1 MYQNGGYQVINLRKG
16 SCVQNQDQL
25 SEGYQLDGLQVIANI
40 GADKIVDLLHRFIY
54 MYDEPMFFILELHTN
69 QQNETES
76 PQGQIQ
82 SFHNDVYYIDGCSKE
97 DALMILD
104 RVGEL
109 LINDGLCSFG
119 FGCHYTKDEVMIEKY
134 NVVRINSSDVQKFST
149 FFEQLQVPQ
158 VEHLITAWNTFTQ
171 DQPGES
177 FSVKMNGKDAYDIPE
192 ILSDMGIYFAER
204 RAQ

>member
-1 MYQNGGYQVINLRKG
+1 MINLRKG
-16 SCVQNQDQL
+16 SCVHNQDQL

-40 GADKIVDLLHRFIY
+40 SADKILDLLHRFID
-54 MYDEPMFFILELHTN
+54 MYNEPMFFILELHTN
-69 QQNETES
+69 LQNETIS
-76 PQGQIQ
+76 PQGQILI
-82 SFHNDVYYIDGCSKE
+82 FHNDEYYVDGCSKE

-119 FGCHYTKDEVMIEKY
+119 FGCHYSKDEVMIEKY
-134 NVVRINSSDVQKFST
+134 NVVRIRSSDVQKFST

-158 VEHLITAWNTFTQ
+158 VEQLITAWNTFTQ
-171 DQPGES
+171 DQPGSS
-177 FSVKMNGKDAYDIPE
+177 FSVKTNGKDAFDIPE
-192 ILSDMGIYFAER
+192 ILSDMGIYFAES